1 MKQNCGLRLIAQNLL
16 SCFCMTQSFSG
27 AFSAGEAV
35 TLSDHSLICEV
46 CAVLKDGLV
55 TLVVISCPALLT
67 YTMRC
72 IGKHDSSIAVDFPV

>member
-1 MKQNCGLRLIAQNLL
+1 M
-16 SCFCMTQSFSG
+16 
-27 AFSAGEAV
+27 
-35 TLSDHSLICEV
+35 TLSDHSLMCEV
-46 CAVLKDGLV
+46 YAVLKDGLV